1 MDRHLV
7 HCSTLHSRT
16 HAMSERAGIL
26 ATHHGAI
33 DAHRRSA
40 APLPPIIL
48 PLEDEHNAED
58 DAGSLFAVVPT
69 DDTNIRA
76 QILARGVPIRRGGSF
91 WPPITGRSFLGGDHR
106 NQGRIS

>member
-1 MDRHLV
+1 
-7 HCSTLHSRT
+7 
-16 HAMSERAGIL
+16 MSERVGIL
-26 ATHHGAI
+26 ATHHRAI
-33 DAHRRSA
+33 DDTRRSA
-40 APLPPIIL
+40 APLTPIIL
-48 PLEDEHNAED
+48 PLEEEDDHNAGD